1 MYLHVLTN
9 LLVSSVFIRFWLSQ
23 APYFYDLTNESLLGT
38 IVAMIAVL
46 KAGAAAVPLDANH
59 PKSALE
65 LRVHDTRAEVV
76 LAAPSR
82 AHMFEDMGL
91 TVISISREFID
102 SLDFT
107 PRISENLVL
116 PTNPCFVIFTS
127 GRLTSHYLTFF
138 AR

>member
-1 MYLHVLTN
+1 
-9 LLVSSVFIRFWLSQ
+9 
-23 APYFYDLTNESLLGT
+23 
-38 IVAMIAVL
+38 MIAVL

-65 LRVHDTRAEVV
+65 LRVHDTRAQVV

-102 SLDFT
+102 QLTDNGNFETSVQ
-107 PRISENLVL
+107 PS
-116 PTNPCFVIFTS
+116 NPCFIIFTS
-127 GRLTSHYLTFF
+127 GKLDSLYRVFF
-138 AR
+138 LR